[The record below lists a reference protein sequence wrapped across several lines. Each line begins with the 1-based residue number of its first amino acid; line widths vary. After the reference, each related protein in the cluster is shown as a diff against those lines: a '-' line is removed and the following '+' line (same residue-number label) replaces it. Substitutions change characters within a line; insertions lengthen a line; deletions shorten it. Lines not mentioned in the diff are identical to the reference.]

1 MLLYYTIQQYGY
13 GRVNRITYTVIT
25 AKTFI
30 RLDCIY
36 E

>member
-1 MLLYYTIQQYGY
+1 MLLYYTIQQYGH
-13 GRVNRITYTVIT
+13 GNVNRITYTVIT

-30 RLDCIY
+30 RVDSMY